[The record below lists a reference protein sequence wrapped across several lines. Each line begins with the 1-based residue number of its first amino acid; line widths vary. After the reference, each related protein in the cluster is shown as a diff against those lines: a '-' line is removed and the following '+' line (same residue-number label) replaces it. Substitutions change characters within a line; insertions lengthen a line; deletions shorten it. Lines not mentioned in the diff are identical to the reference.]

1 MTAWSGTSTCSRRTT
16 PLTKPIGRGCPR
28 TLGDALE
35 ALEACAAFREAF
47 GDAFLD
53 YYLRLK
59 RAELD
64 RFQRWCEDNGDD
76 GGDVTPWEQNE
87 YYDFF

>member
-1 MTAWSGTSTCSRRTT
+1 MERNLALQPPDDAPYEADR
-16 PLTKPIGRGCPR
+16 PR
-28 TLGDALE
+28 LPATLGDALE
-35 ALEACAAFREAF
+35 ALEASALFREAF
-47 GDAFLD
+47 GATFLD

-64 RFQRWCEDNGDD
+64 RFRRWCEDSGDD
-76 GGDVTPWEQNE
+76 GGDVTRWEHNE